1 MADATLLPC
10 PVPWCAQQDAPQTYQ
25 GCTDQ
30 WVVICPSCGV
40 NGPVAMTEEL
50 AKEAWFYLPRQPP
63 SQVPAEDVERV
74 AQAIALVYNADAG
87 STAHDVVEIDRKAA
101 RAALT
106 ALQVT
111 EGDKS

>member
-1 MADATLLPC
+1 MADAIT
-10 PVPWCAQQDAPQTYQ
+10 DAM
-25 GCTDQ
+25 
-30 WVVICPSCGV
+30 IEAGV
-40 NGPVAMTEEL
+40 EAYIDTPDFLDDAALVEAIYLAMQ
-50 AKEAWFYLPRQPP
+50 AARQPP